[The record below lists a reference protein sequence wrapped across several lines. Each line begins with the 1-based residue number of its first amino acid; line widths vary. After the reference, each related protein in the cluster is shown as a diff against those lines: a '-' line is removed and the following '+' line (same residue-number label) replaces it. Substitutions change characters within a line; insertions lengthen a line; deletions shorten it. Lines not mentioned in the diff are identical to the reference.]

1 MQGYS
6 CHFRAARY
14 FLIDFSYMAVA
25 FLDRIS
31 LYAESRWQNRISR
44 QALQFYQTNY
54 GFKEPLNVICSSSFL
69 QKWRSAGEIKQRL
82 SSVLKE
88 KAVIWASNCIV
99 QELGGGGY
107 DGLKVYS
114 CDHQSSMMSGKSCIS
129 QIAKQQS
136 SKLVFATDNLYL
148 SKKLLKLAG
157 VPVLL
162 LKNNVLMLMKPSH
175 AQRQFAKAEAEAEE
189 FAKQRKSKAGKA
201 GKAEEFAKQRK
212 SKAGKAEAEEL
223 AKQRKRK
230 SH

>member
-1 MQGYS
+1 MNDNS
-6 CHFRAARY
+6 EEKPM
-14 FLIDFSYMAVA
+14 FS
-25 FLDRIS
+25 DW

-99 QELGGGGY
+99 QELGGGG
-107 DGLKVYS
+107 

-201 GKAEEFAKQRK
+201 GKAEEAEEFGKQRK
-212 SKAGKAEAEEL
+212 MKAGKAEKRKAEEAEEL

>member
-1 MQGYS
+1 MPNMNDNS
-6 CHFRAARY
+6 EEKPF
-14 FLIDFSYMAVA
+14 FNDW
-25 FLDRIS
+25 
-31 LYAESRWQNRISR
+31 LYAESRSQNRISR

-54 GFKEPLNVICSSSFL
+54 GFKQPLNVMCSSRFL
-69 QKWRSAGEIKQRL
+69 QKWRSAGEIEQRL
-82 SSVLKE
+82 SSVLAE

-114 CDHQSSMMSGKSCIS
+114 CDHQSSMSGKSCIS

-136 SKLVFATDNLYL
+136 SKLVFATDNLYF

-162 LKNNVLMLMKPSH
+162 LKNTVLMLMKPSR
-175 AQRQFAKAEAEAEE
+175 AQRQFAKAEAEA
-189 FAKQRKSKAGKA
+189 QKAE
-201 GKAEEFAKQRK
+201 AEEFAKQRK
-212 SKAGKAEAEEL
+212 RKAGKAEAEEFGKQRKRKAGKAEAEEF